1 MEVLYY
7 NDLDYSKVKKQFEKT
22 VTQLKNGNYA
32 AADIKKLTQTG
43 YYRARLDGENR
54 LLFKFARYDGK
65 SYLLLLE
72 VILHHNYRESRF
84 LNGAVIDES
93 KISIIEKA
101 DQIEEADVVKLP
113 YINPRSGQF
122 HLLDKVISFDEDQ
135 QNVFQLPTPL
145 IVIGSAGSGKEAQ

>member
-93 KISIIEKA
+93 KISIIT
-101 DQIEEADVVKLP
+101 IV
-113 YINPRSGQF
+113 ST
-122 HLLDKVISFDEDQ
+122 LDSLKISMKISAHSQKKVRLYLNI
-135 QNVFQLPTPL
+135 
-145 IVIGSAGSGKEAQ
+145 